1 IPAAFTF
8 LSKQTTAKKQG
19 KAMAL
24 SGAAVGTAAIVGPA
38 FSGIMKATAG
48 VEWVFITISILMAL
62 GTIVSLF
69 FLPNNVSR
77 KDTSRTQ
84 MMNKED
90 MVELLKSEPLLQAYI
105 GAFTLMF
112 SQGIV
117 TYMLPDRAIAFPCF
131 FAVVCF
137 DKNVKAAGI

>member
-1 IPAAFTF
+1 MALVTDFNSRCLYV
-8 LSKQTTAKKQG
+8 LSKQTNAARQG

-48 VEWVFITISILMAL
+48 IEWVFITISILMVL
-62 GTIVSLF
+62 GTIISLF

-90 MVELLKSEPLLQAYI
+90 MFELLKSEPLLQAYI

-112 SQGIV
+112 SQRNCHLHV
-117 TYMLPDRAIAFPCF
+117 TSES
-131 FAVVCF
+131 
-137 DKNVKAAGI
+137 